1 MMKELKTTY
10 TSILLTNKKCLVKL
24 GSIEWKS
31 ETENWRSFKRPL
43 VFLFNMPNLKYSI
56 NYISKKCLV
65 KLGLRV
71 CPREHQAVLPHA
83 ISPIS
88 LKPCQF
94 KGFTPKL
101 KKTNWFPFWFFSGG
115 GGNRPPPD
123 FHGFHQGNRVKIC
136 KINEALIAMVFN
148 RLHWEFVY
156 MLLHPSKYPTQ
167 VSVNLIDGLSINGG
181 K

>member
-1 MMKELKTTY
+1 
-10 TSILLTNKKCLVKL
+10 
-24 GSIEWKS
+24 
-31 ETENWRSFKRPL
+31 
-43 VFLFNMPNLKYSI
+43 MPNLKYSI
-56 NYISKKCLV
+56 NYISKKCVV

-115 GGNRPPPD
+115 WGIDHPRI
-123 FHGFHQGNRVKIC
+123 F
-136 KINEALIAMVFN
+136 MVFTK
-148 RLHWEFVY
+148 ETA
-156 MLLHPSKYPTQ
+156 SKYVKLMKLSLRWYLTDYTE
-167 VSVNLIDGLSINGG
+167 SLYTCYYILVNIRRKYQLI
-181 K
+181 